1 MDKFLKNIVLTFI
14 LSSNLIYSQNEKT
27 TDNMETKNL
36 SYKEGRALIIKNN
49 FKEINFD
56 PNDNELTFYISDNKQ
71 FLVYN
76 KFIKIFTLWP
86 SLDYY
91 IEVMNKTSD
100 DIYPVVDFD
109 NFQDKIEERI
119 SFLNNLLGTNISSLD
134 KQRDVEAFDKA
145 IKGFGIK
152 KIDFNSLFMNF
163 FSYYYVVL
171 RNELNY
177 QNIEI
182 QSKDGRYDFFIF
194 SNKKNKTEILSSFYR
209 MIIDPDDVINF
220 NLRVDIVTNP
230 FIIPIGKSNL
240 KTN

>member
-1 MDKFLKNIVLTFI
+1 MDKFLKNIVLIFI
-14 LSSNLIYSQNEKT
+14 LSSNLLYSQKQKT
-27 TDNMETKNL
+27 TDMKAKNL
-36 SYKEGRALIIKNN
+36 SYKEGSALIVKYN
-49 FKEINFD
+49 FKEIDFD
-56 PNDNELTFYISDNKQ
+56 PNDKEHTFYINEDKQ
-71 FLVYN
+71 FLIYF
-76 KFIKIFTLWP
+76 KFIGDFTLYP
-86 SLDYY
+86 SMEYY
-91 IEVMNKTSD
+91 IKVMETSD
-100 DIYPVVDFD
+100 DIYPIINFD

-145 IKGFGIK
+145 IKDFGIK

-182 QSKDGRYDFFIF
+182 QSEDGRYDFFIF
-194 SNKKNKTEILSSFYR
+194 SNEKNKTEILSSFYR

>member
-1 MDKFLKNIVLTFI
+1 MDRFLKNIVLIFI
-14 LSSNLIYSQNEKT
+14 LSSNLIYSQEQKT
-27 TDNMETKNL
+27 TDMKAKKL
-36 SYKEGRALIIKNN
+36 SYKEGRALIVKYN
-49 FKEINFD
+49 FKEIDFD
-56 PNDNELTFYISDNKQ
+56 KNDKEHTFYISDDKQ
-71 FLVYN
+71 FLIYF
-76 KFIKIFTLWP
+76 KFINDFILY
-86 SLDYY
+86 SSMDYY
-91 IEVMNKTSD
+91 IKVMETPD

-145 IKGFGIK
+145 IKDFGIK

-182 QSKDGRYDFFIF
+182 QSEDGRYDFFIF
-194 SNKKNKTEILSSFYR
+194 SNEKNKTEILSSFYR
-209 MIIDPDDVINF
+209 MIIDPDDEINF